1 MLKKLIP
8 LRRYLDDLF
17 LIFDDNVMMEQSGAE
32 ILCFLNYFSPVG
44 AAQMCVWYNRFII
57 ITVGLQL

>member
-1 MLKKLIP
+1 MKRILLIGIKMLKKLIP

-32 ILCFLNYFSPVG
+32 ILCLPHYFSPSET
-44 AAQMCVWYNRFII
+44 AQMCV
-57 ITVGLQL
+57 V

>member
-17 LIFDDNVMMEQSGAE
+17 LIFDDNVMMELSGAE
-32 ILCFLNYFSPVG
+32 ILCLPHYFSPG
-44 AAQMCVWYNRFII
+44 ETAQMCV
-57 ITVGLQL
+57 V